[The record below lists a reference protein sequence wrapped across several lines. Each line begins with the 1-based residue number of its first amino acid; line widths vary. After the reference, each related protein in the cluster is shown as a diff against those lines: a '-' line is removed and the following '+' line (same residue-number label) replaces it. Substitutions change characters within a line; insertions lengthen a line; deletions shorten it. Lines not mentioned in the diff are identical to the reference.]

1 MSAEDEVN
9 LADQFMPPS
18 AQIGEAEARRQG
30 LVAPRGVPRLED
42 LEPGPVAGPTAMTRA
57 HRNGLRKMLGRA
69 RPWFTPVHQK
79 DAETCLKVALLTY
92 LKEWEA
98 VYGEGTRV
106 LGLSQTE
113 RTIMVIRQDT
123 VQQIIKEIGGA

>member
-1 MSAEDEVN
+1 VSAPD
-9 LADQFMPPS
+9 L
-18 AQIGEAEARRQG
+18 
-30 LVAPRGVPRLED
+30 PRLED
-42 LEPGPVAGPTAMTRA
+42 LEPGPVAGPTVMTRA

-69 RPWFTPVHQK
+69 RPWFSSAHQR

-98 VYGEGTRV
+98 VYSEGTMV
-106 LGLSQTE
+106 LGMSQTE

-123 VQQIIKEIGGA
+123 VRQIIKEIGNP